1 MTDETKDALSEE
13 IDKEKIKEIEQ
24 KIKNLRK
31 LFKNIED
38 TSGIKKDFKEL
49 CRGKINEI
57 KIDDQTIITKDEYEK
72 LNDKGIVLNNND
84 VLPYSF
90 SRKSPDILFSY
101 LSKKF
106 SDIKNIID
114 FSAYNL
120 ENSSIGRSK
129 VKEDYWNQINSLKN
143 SNDGKIYVV
152 LRTLKFS
159 DDKNLKTENLSIGH
173 LGFAIIVNGKV
184 YHFDTIG
191 SCVFRIFRKIKIH
204 QRRGKKCLF
213 N

>member
-1 MTDETKDALSEE
+1 MRRSFESIENISE
-13 IDKEKIKEIEQ
+13 IKEDFNKLNEGQ
-24 KIKNLRK
+24 KDKV
-31 LFKNIED
+31 E
-38 TSGIKKDFKEL
+38 
-49 CRGKINEI
+49 ING
-57 KIDDQTIITKDEYEK
+57 QTIITKDEYKK
-72 LNDKGIVLNNND
+72 LKKNGIILNNNN
-84 VLPYSF
+84 VLPYTF
-90 SRKSPDILFSY
+90 SIKSPDILFSY

-143 SNDGKIYVV
+143 SNDDKIHVV
-152 LRTLKFS
+152 LRTLKFY

-191 SCVFRIFRKIKIH
+191 SCVFQDI
-204 QRRGKKCLF
+204 
-213 N
+213 